1 MGLEARGTVLVQSY
15 PEGSA
20 EADRFTRWL
29 SRYSERRIVGTLAV
43 AAGLIRLYLVLTS
56 YCISADGVA
65 YIAMAREFH
74 AGRAHDA
81 LAWVFSPLYP
91 LLISIIYRAIPDWEL
106 AGELLSMVLGTVGVV
121 LLYYLM
127 REVYGRRGVAAGA
140 AALATIHPMLAGYSA
155 SVRTEAGYIALVT
168 AALLF
173 VVRGAERRRTASI
186 AGAAVLCGLAYLYR
200 TEGIGVPTLCAV
212 FLAGGAFLWRRW
224 RPGWGFRAATVLI
237 AIFLLVAAPYLL
249 WMRAYT
255 GHWTVGREL
264 GVVTMEA
271 TGSTM
276 GHLER
281 WRSMGY
287 RPATSWLTA
296 IELDPAAYLRKVVR
310 DFFGSCYSFAQAL
323 GLLLCA
329 GLLVGLWTDRRSIVA
344 RWAEAM
350 LAALVVMY
358 FVGFVLTDT
367 GPRLMLHVVPF
378 TLGWVVMGLVEAA
391 GWLDTR
397 LSSTHSPLGRMLA
410 GPAVVAI
417 ILVALLPRTLFPLG
431 YDQRGMRYAGEEI
444 ARRSGSPAAVAG
456 PDTRVAFYAGA
467 GFIRLPAAPAAG
479 EDLCG
484 WLAAHRLA
492 GYLMMDD
499 RSERRWGGAGGSPCL
514 NLIKR
519 YPRVGTTFYDLFAVR
534 GAEASAPR

>member
-1 MGLEARGTVLVQSY
+1 
-15 PEGSA
+15 
-20 EADRFTRWL
+20 
-29 SRYSERRIVGTLAV
+29 
-43 AAGLIRLYLVLTS
+43 
-56 YCISADGVA
+56 
-65 YIAMAREFH
+65 
-74 AGRAHDA
+74 
-81 LAWVFSPLYP
+81 
-91 LLISIIYRAIPDWEL
+91 
-106 AGELLSMVLGTVGVV
+106 
-121 LLYYLM
+121 
-127 REVYGRRGVAAGA
+127 
-140 AALATIHPMLAGYSA
+140 
-155 SVRTEAGYIALVT
+155 
-168 AALLF
+168 
-173 VVRGAERRRTASI
+173 
-186 AGAAVLCGLAYLYR
+186 
-200 TEGIGVPTLCAV
+200 
-212 FLAGGAFLWRRW
+212 
-224 RPGWGFRAATVLI
+224 
-237 AIFLLVAAPYLL
+237 
-249 WMRAYT
+249 
-255 GHWTVGREL
+255 
-264 GVVTMEA
+264 
-271 TGSTM
+271 M

-397 LSSTHSPLGRMLA
+397 FSSTHSPLGRMLA

>member
-1 MGLEARGTVLVQSY
+1 MGLVTRGAALAQSY
-15 PEGSA
+15 PDGSA
-20 EADRFTRWL
+20 SADRFTRFL
-29 SRYSERRIVGTLAV
+29 SRYSERRVIGTLAV
-43 AAGLIRLYLVLTS
+43 SAALIRLYLVLTS
-56 YCISADGVA
+56 YCIAADGVA
-65 YIAMAREFH
+65 YIAMAREFD
-74 AGRAHDA
+74 AGRAQNA

-91 LLISIIYRAIPDWEL
+91 WLISTTHRAIPNWEL
-106 AGELLSMVLGTVGVV
+106 AGELLSMAFGTAGVV

-140 AALATIHPMLAGYSA
+140 AALAAIHPMLAGFAA

-173 VVRGAERRRTASI
+173 MVRGVDRKRIASV
-186 AGAAVLCGLAYLYR
+186 AAAATLCGLAYLYR
-200 TEGIGVPTLCAV
+200 TEGAGVPALAV
-212 FLAGGAFLWRRW
+212 IVLTGGAWVWRRW
-224 RPGWGFRAATVLI
+224 TLRWSHGAAGVFIVTFLLI
-237 AIFLLVAAPYLL
+237 AAPNLI

-276 GHLER
+276 GQLEQ
-281 WRSMGY
+281 WREMGY
-287 RPATSWLTA
+287 RPATSWMTA
-296 IELDPAAYLRKVVR
+296 IRLDPAAYLKKVAR
-310 DFFGSCYSFAQAL
+310 DFSGSCYSFVQAL
-323 GLLLCA
+323 GPLLCV
-329 GLLVGLWTDRRSIVA
+329 GLIVGLWTDGRAIA
-344 RWAEAM
+344 TRWAEAM

-378 TLGWVVMGLVEAA
+378 TLGWVVIGLVEAA
-391 GWLDTR
+391 RWLDAR
-397 LSSTHSPLGRMLA
+397 LSLTHSPLGRMLA
-410 GPAVVAI
+410 GPMVVFVVAI
-417 ILVALLPRTLFPLG
+417 AMLPRALFPLG

-444 ARRSGSPAAVAG
+444 AGRGGAPTVAG
-456 PDTRVAFYAGA
+456 ADTRVAFYAGA
-467 GFIRLPAAPAAG
+467 GFIPLPAGPAAG

-484 WLAAHRLA
+484 WLAAHRRA

-499 RSERRWGGAGGSPCL
+499 RGERRWGGAEGRPCL

-519 YPRVGTTFYDLFAVR
+519 YPRVGTTYYDLFVVR
-534 GAEASAPR
+534 GADADAPR